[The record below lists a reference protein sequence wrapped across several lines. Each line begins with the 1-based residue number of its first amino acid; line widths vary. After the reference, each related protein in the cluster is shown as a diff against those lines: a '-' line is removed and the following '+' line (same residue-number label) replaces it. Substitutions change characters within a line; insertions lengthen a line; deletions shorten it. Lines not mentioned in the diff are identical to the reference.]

1 MYSLNILTR
10 DMRGEVLVPADVRPT
25 PPAAAADVVHHTGLR
40 TDPPQA
46 VSLSETHGMEQ
57 FKYNEH

>member
-1 MYSLNILTR
+1 
-10 DMRGEVLVPADVRPT
+10 MREEVFIPVDVRPT

-46 VSLSETHGMEQ
+46 ASLSETHGMEQ
-57 FKYNEH
+57 RKYDEHEVSFSMIV

>member
-1 MYSLNILTR
+1 MWV
-10 DMRGEVLVPADVRPT
+10 EVFIPVDVRPT

-46 VSLSETHGMEQ
+46 ASLSGTHGMEQ
-57 FKYNEH
+57 LEYDERELSFSVIL